1 MAFRARPDN
10 PGLSHLRIFNLIVTS
25 KTLFPITFTGSRGLT
40 QFSFGV
46 TTRSMTCPE
55 SHRWLVT
62 ELGLERL
69 AQGFHLYPLPT
80 PANRLAQTGW
90 ARVVSEPEA

>member
-1 MAFRARPDN
+1 MAFRAFQDN
-10 PGLSHLRIFNLIVTS
+10 PGLSHLRIINLIVTS

-40 QFSFGV
+40 QLSFGV

-62 ELGLERL
+62 ELGLEPL
-69 AQGFHLYPLPT
+69 AQGFHLYPST
-80 PANRLAQTGW
+80 PPQQVGSDW
-90 ARVVSEPEA
+90 VGSDRVRA